1 MANYENSAGDYS
13 TTNERDLEQEP
24 TSDDAIKATLGRL
37 ATQAIERLKQKV
49 VPQGEIL
56 VKEFPGGN
64 PQGLAELKTKYIK
77 LKKRHNDIGNTLA
90 RYTGGVLHS
99 DEQAKALIRSM
110 GLGDKLNPL
119 FDERLALLEQMR
131 ELDRNVALDLVRCS
145 AEAYITE
152 DGVQTKTATYDQKVF
167 PSLADATLTLNE
179 DGLYVAEFLAQEN
192 ARTLRSA
199 RILRYSITSDADGN
213 VIGGVSI
220 NRENKN

>member
-1 MANYENSAGDYS
+1 MANYENSAGGYS
-13 TTNERDLEQEP
+13 TANECGPEQES
-24 TSDDAIKATLGRL
+24 TLDAVRTALGRL
-37 ATQAIERLKQKV
+37 AIRAAEELEQKTV
-49 VPQGEIL
+49 TQGEIL
-56 VKEFPGGN
+56 AKEFPGGN
-64 PQGLAELKTKYIK
+64 PQGLAKLKAEYIK
-77 LKKRHNDIGNTLA
+77 LKKRYNDIGNTLG
-90 RYTGGVLHS
+90 RYVGGALHS

-119 FDERLALLEQMR
+119 FDERHALLEQMR
-131 ELDRNVALDLVRCS
+131 ELDRNVALDLVHCS
-145 AEAYITE
+145 AEAYVTE
-152 DGVQTKTATYDQKVF
+152 DGVQTKTTTYDQKVF

-213 VIGGVSI
+213 IIGGVSI

>member
-1 MANYENSAGDYS
+1 MAKYENSAGGYS
-13 TTNERDLEQEP
+13 TANERGPEQESTLDAVRAALGELAIRAAEELEQK
-24 TSDDAIKATLGRL
+24 TVT
-37 ATQAIERLKQKV
+37 
-49 VPQGEIL
+49 QGEIL
-56 VKEFPGGN
+56 AKEFPGGN
-64 PQGLAELKTKYIK
+64 PQGLAKLKAEYIK
-77 LKKRHNDIGNTLA
+77 LKKRYNDIGNTLG
-90 RYTGGVLHS
+90 RYVGGVLHS

-110 GLGDKLNPL
+110 RLEDKLNPL

-131 ELDRNVALDLVRCS
+131 ELDRNVALDLVHCS
-145 AEAYITE
+145 AEAYVTE
-152 DGVQTKTATYDQKVF
+152 DGVQTKTTTYDQKVF

-213 VIGGVSI
+213 IIGGVSI

>member
-1 MANYENSAGDYS
+1 MANYENSAGGYS
-13 TTNERDLEQEP
+13 TANECGPEQES
-24 TSDDAIKATLGRL
+24 TLDAVRTALGRL
-37 ATQAIERLKQKV
+37 AIRAAEELEQKTV
-49 VPQGEIL
+49 TQGEIL
-56 VKEFPGGN
+56 AKEFPGGN
-64 PQGLAELKTKYIK
+64 PQGLAKLKAEYIK
-77 LKKRHNDIGNTLA
+77 LKKRYNDIGNTLG
-90 RYTGGVLHS
+90 RYVGGVLHS

-119 FDERLALLEQMR
+119 FDERHALLEQMR
-131 ELDRNVALDLVRCS
+131 ELDRNVALDLVHCS
-145 AEAYITE
+145 AEAYVTE
-152 DGVQTKTATYDQKVF
+152 DGVQTKTTTYDQKVF

-213 VIGGVSI
+213 IIGGVSI